1 VLTGCVLSLASL
13 LHSQTEVPAD
23 EVTQESL
30 KFTQVYSAL
39 EENYMEPLDP
49 NRAIFDGGIRG
60 MLSSLDPFSSFF
72 DPEQFEQLQQF
83 ARGTARGFGTILY
96 VSPGKVLVLQ
106 TAQGSPSW
114 RAGLGPGDEIVEVN
128 GTRLDRL
135 NLPSLIELLQRARS
149 QPARL
154 GVIHPGR
161 VVAQDFELN
170 PAEVSTATVD
180 KAFLLQPGF
189 AYLHLTSFDQ
199 KTPQEVSDAL
209 SRLGGPS
216 LKGLLLD
223 LRDNRGGV
231 LDAAIAI
238 ASIFLKPD
246 LLVLT
251 QRGRAVA
258 EKSFR
263 TFTVPAHFELPLVVL
278 VNGNTASAAEVLT
291 AALQEHDRALIAG
304 EPSFGKGVVESV
316 AALSQKTGLALTT
329 AQYFTPSGRS
339 IQRPLPGTGLKAP
352 QSGLAVASN
361 PSQAFRTDRGRP
373 VAAGG
378 GITPDVAIPAPARD
392 PWVTFLNQRGT
403 FTGFAS
409 EYLTLHGKVARTF
422 EPDAEVLDEFRSYL
436 GQQRIRVPEEYW
448 TQDQDYLKLRIKAE
462 VFSLVFGLA
471 FGDEVETRGDPQ
483 VQKAAGLFP
492 RIPTLLKPPAARPT
506 AARGRRRPLQQ
517 EPQRWRGPDR

>member
-1 VLTGCVLSLASL
+1 MNIRVPFIRRLVLTGCVLSLASL
-13 LHSQTEVPAD
+13 LYSQTEVPAD

-39 EENYMEPLDP
+39 EENYVDPLDP
-49 NRAIFDGGIRG
+49 DRAIFDGGIRG

-291 AALQEHDRALIAG
+291 AALDRK
-304 EPSFGKGVVESV
+304 SVV
-316 AALSQKTGLALTT
+316 
-329 AQYFTPSGRS
+329 
-339 IQRPLPGTGLKAP
+339 
-352 QSGLAVASN
+352 
-361 PSQAFRTDRGRP
+361 
-373 VAAGG
+373 
-378 GITPDVAIPAPARD
+378 
-392 PWVTFLNQRGT
+392 
-403 FTGFAS
+403 
-409 EYLTLHGKVARTF
+409 
-422 EPDAEVLDEFRSYL
+422 
-436 GQQRIRVPEEYW
+436 
-448 TQDQDYLKLRIKAE
+448 
-462 VFSLVFGLA
+462 
-471 FGDEVETRGDPQ
+471 
-483 VQKAAGLFP
+483 
-492 RIPTLLKPPAARPT
+492 
-506 AARGRRRPLQQ
+506 
-517 EPQRWRGPDR
+517 

>member
-1 VLTGCVLSLASL
+1 VLTACLLSLASL

-30 KFTQVYSAL
+30 KFTRVYSSL

-49 NRAIFDGGIRG
+49 DRAIFDGGVRG
-60 MLSSLDPFSSFF
+60 MLSALDPFSSFF

-135 NLPSLIELLQRARS
+135 NFPSLIELLQRARS

-161 VVAQDFELN
+161 IVAQDVELN
-170 PAEVSTATVD
+170 PAEVPTATVD
-180 KAFLLQPGF
+180 KAFLLKPAL
-189 AYLHLTSFDQ
+189 AYLHLSSFDQ
-199 KTPQEVSDAL
+199 KTPQEVNDAL
-209 SRLGGPS
+209 TRLGGPS

-238 ASIFLKPD
+238 ASMFLKPD

-263 TFTVPAHFELPLVVL
+263 TFTVPAHFELPLVLL

-291 AALQEHDRALIAG
+291 AALQEHDRALVAG

-316 AALSQKTGLALTT
+316 AALSEKTGLALTT

-339 IQRPLPGTGLKAP
+339 IQRPLPGTGLEAP
-352 QSGLAVASN
+352 QAGLSAPSN
-361 PSQAFRTDRGRP
+361 SAQAFRTDRGRP

-378 GITPDVAIPAPARD
+378 GITPDVAVPAPTRD
-392 PWVTFLNQRGT
+392 PWVTYLNQRGV
-403 FTGFAS
+403 FTSFAS
-409 EYLTLHGKVARTF
+409 EYLTTHGRVNRSFA
-422 EPDAEVLDEFRSYL
+422 PDVRVLELFREYL

-448 TQDQDYLKLRIKAE
+448 AQDQDYLKLRIKVE
-462 VFSLVFGLA
+462 VLNLVFGLA

-483 VQKAAGLFP
+483 VQKAATLFAQIP
-492 RIPTLLKPPAARPT
+492 RLLGAPGAKPRPAPARRAT
-506 AARGRRRPLQQ
+506 RQGRPQPLAL
-517 EPQRWRGPDR
+517 EK